1 MVYLSLLKTFSSPM
15 LEYSNRHKML
25 NVFKIGAYCNTC
37 TLSFLSL
44 KLENILNKH
53 FQNVTKIKYR
63 LVKLVLVFVIF
74 KRCDYMVPSLI
85 LFSKFVFFVLY
96 LSFLFFFFHS
106 LFNVDRYIQFF
117 NNIDRLI
124 ILTKIDGMVDIKNN
138 ITECL

>member
-63 LVKLVLVFVIF
+63 LVKLVLVFVVF
-74 KRCDYMVPSLI
+74 TRCDYMVPSLI
-85 LFSKFVFFVLY
+85 FFFCIIPFF
-96 LSFLFFFFHS
+96 SFLFFFIHYLTS
-106 LFNVDRYIQFF
+106 
-117 NNIDRLI
+117 IDTYNFLI
-124 ILTKIDGMVDIKNN
+124 ILID
-138 ITECL
+138 